1 MNILGEQTR
10 SHTIK
15 HVIIAQRD
23 FDKCDIKVKVKN
35 KTWVQR

>member
-15 HVIIAQRD
+15 HVIIVQRD
-23 FDKCDIKVKVKN
+23 FNKCDIKG
-35 KTWVQR
+35 